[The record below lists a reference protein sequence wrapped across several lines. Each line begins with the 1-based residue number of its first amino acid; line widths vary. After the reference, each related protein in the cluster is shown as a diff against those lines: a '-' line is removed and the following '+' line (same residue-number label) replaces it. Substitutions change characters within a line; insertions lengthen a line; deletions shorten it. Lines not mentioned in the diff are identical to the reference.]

1 MGDGVY
7 FGTAVGTIRCLDR
20 KSGKESWKYPTAGR
34 IISAPT
40 FWEGKLY
47 AGSGDGRVYCLNAR
61 DGSLLWRYRVAPMER
76 RIMVYS
82 HLMSAWPVNANVLV
96 EPLTDAGPGGA
107 VAYASAGLLG
117 SAGGTYLCA
126 LDARSGKPRWE
137 RSLNDAG
144 PVDDVA
150 RGTEAVPVQ
159 PSATGQ
165 MAWYKGNLWLHAG
178 DSGVFIVDPKAGTA
192 KKAIDFEKLDDL
204 KSTMGKDHIRQATY
218 ASSRGQDIGILPG
231 GWVVF
236 GGKQFYHI
244 SNCTGQPRNTSEFLR
259 AEPDRVH
266 LGTRGYP
273 DLIVLSKANGERS
286 GMPVWDARE
295 TLLLGTKALR
305 VGPTLCSHLGDI
317 LAAEVAA
324 HPFNAAAAAKGYWND
339 GLRNSIKS
347 ELPPG
352 EQRPV
357 LPEALKRSNFLT
369 PLLAGNA
376 VVFLSGD
383 VGNWHVVAVSRTDS
397 ALLWD
402 IRIPAQPAIGG
413 LSMTCAGD
421 VLAPLVDGRVVCIG
435 AP

>member
-1 MGDGVY
+1 MV
-7 FGTAVGTIRCLDR
+7 
-20 KSGKESWKYPTAGR
+20 
-34 IISAPT
+34 
-40 FWEGKLY
+40 
-47 AGSGDGRVYCLNAR
+47 
-61 DGSLLWRYRVAPMER
+61 LWSFDER
-76 RIMVYS
+76 LADQR
-82 HLMSAWPVNANVLV
+82 
-96 EPLTDAGPGGA
+96 ECPGGTCRPMRGRA
-107 VAYASAGLLG
+107 
-117 SAGGTYLCA
+117 
-126 LDARSGKPRWE
+126 ARWPMPR
-137 RSLNDAG
+137 RVFL
-144 PVDDVA
+144 
-150 RGTEAVPVQ
+150 AVPVEPTCVPSMRERETARKAERRRTLSMMSLEQRKQCRQ

-165 MAWYKGNLWLHAG
+165 MAWYKGKLWLHAG

-192 KKAIDFEKLDDL
+192 MKAIDFEKLDDL
-204 KSTMGKDHIRQATY
+204 KSTMGKDHIPTGHIRVKPRTGYRDSARRLGGLWRQA
-218 ASSRGQDIGILPG
+218 ILS
-231 GWVVF
+231 
-236 GGKQFYHI
+236 I
-244 SNCTGQPRNTSEFLR
+244 SNCRVNRETRERVSPRRTGPGT
-259 AEPDRVH
+259 P
-266 LGTRGYP
+266 GCTRGYP

-286 GMPVWDARE
+286 GMPVWDAGE

-383 VGNWHVVAVSRTDS
+383 DGNWHVVAVSRTDA

-435 AP
+435 STMRTQIRESPPLGQAQRGREIVYSLR